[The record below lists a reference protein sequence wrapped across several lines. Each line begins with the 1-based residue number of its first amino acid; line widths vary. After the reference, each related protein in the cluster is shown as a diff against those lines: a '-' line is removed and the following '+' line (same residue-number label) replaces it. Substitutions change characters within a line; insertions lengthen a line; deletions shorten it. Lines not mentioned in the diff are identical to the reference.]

1 MSDPIDKNY
10 KDVLNEGYEEIYK
23 RSPNSNLPNSRAGRR
38 RSSKKH
44 PTARRRRSS
53 KARKSRSTRRR

>member
-23 RSPNSNLPNSRAGRR
+23 RSPNSKPTKSRGGRR